1 MKNKKRILLIILFL
15 LGISS
20 LFATSVV
27 SQKIYIK
34 NKLGKTLLIE
44 CELKNAQIVSKMTN
58 WEQEIADCN
67 VDCFSTLQLNN
78 EFKLNTKKLIIR
90 ITPNVPLKNVRDNL
104 NKIVNYP
111 LEQKFKEIFS
121 EFNVKDENGVV
132 LLTLDTISKAKIES
146 EYDGDIINIILDE
159 SLYKE
164 GE

>member
-1 MKNKKRILLIILFL
+1 MKNKKRILLIAFFL

-34 NKLGKTLLIE
+34 NKLGKTLSIE
-44 CELKNAQIVSKMTN
+44 CELKNAQIVSKMSN

-111 LEQKFKEIFS
+111 QKTTP
-121 EFNVKDENGVV
+121 
-132 LLTLDTISKAKIES
+132 L
-146 EYDGDIINIILDE
+146 
-159 SLYKE
+159 
-164 GE
+164 

>member
-34 NKLGKTLLIE
+34 NKLGKTLSIE
-44 CELKNAQIVSKMTN
+44 CELKNAQIVSKMSN

-121 EFNVKDENGVV
+121 EFTVKDENGVV

-146 EYDGDIINIILDE
+146 EYEGDIINIILDE

>member
-146 EYDGDIINIILDE
+146 EYEGDIINIILDE

>member
-1 MKNKKRILLIILFL
+1 MKNKKRILLIAFFL

-34 NKLGKTLLIE
+34 NKLGKTLSIE
-44 CELKNAQIVSKMTN
+44 CELKNAQIVSKMSN